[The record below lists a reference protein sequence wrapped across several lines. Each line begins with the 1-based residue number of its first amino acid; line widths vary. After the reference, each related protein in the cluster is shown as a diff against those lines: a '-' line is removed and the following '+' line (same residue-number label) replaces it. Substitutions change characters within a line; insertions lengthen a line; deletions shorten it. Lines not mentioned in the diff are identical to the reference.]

1 MNNRYKPRDI
11 SAVSFPVTAKNTR
24 NAKNHPSV
32 ELGAC
37 TPSQLINYAGINT
50 KGILCIIGNHS
61 RGISF
66 LTPMIRR
73 SMKPFLIIGPE
84 SDKNS
89 AFMTLQ
95 PKWTMDSVQADL
107 PSGSG
112 AIFLSTPYS
121 SYMELCE
128 YFEKWS
134 KKYFIILHLS
144 GGVQVG
150 PELLNLLNATE
161 QCAILCDSVPQ
172 GIRNSES
179 RTISAKEFMSQMSYL
194 LVNSAGV
201 ATKDLIEIL
210 PTYQYEKVSNTMN
223 VNSYTGRAFFHPF
236 RGHKGFGSS
245 VGQTRTIDYK
255 KSLFEMDELQRIFN
269 DGTSLLYDANNNVV
283 FLAQIT

>member
-11 SAVSFPVTAKNTR
+11 SVVSFPVTAKNTQ

-32 ELGAC
+32 ELGTC
-37 TPSQLINYAGINT
+37 TPSQLINYAGIDTTGN
-50 KGILCIIGNHS
+50 LCVIGNYS
-61 RGISF
+61 RCISF
-66 LTPMIRR
+66 LLSMIRR
-73 SMKPFLIIGPE
+73 SKKSFLIIGPE

-112 AIFLSTPYS
+112 AVFLSTPYS

-128 YFEKWS
+128 YFENWS

-150 PELLNLLNATE
+150 SELLNLLNATE
-161 QCAILCDSVPQ
+161 QCVILCDSVPQ
-172 GIRNSES
+172 GLRNNET
-179 RTISAKEFMSQMSYL
+179 RTITAKEFMSQMPYL
-194 LVNSAGV
+194 LVNSSGV
-201 ATKDLIEIL
+201 VTKDLIEVL

-223 VNSYTGRAFFHPF
+223 VNSYMGRAFFHPF
-236 RGHKGFGSS
+236 RGHKGYGSS
-245 VGQTRTIDYK
+245 LGQTRTIDYK

-269 DGTSLLYDANNNVV
+269 DGTSLLYDAKNNAV

>member
-11 SAVSFPVTAKNTR
+11 SVVSFPVTSKNTR

-32 ELGAC
+32 ELGTC

-50 KGILCIIGNHS
+50 TGNLCVIGNHS
-61 RGISF
+61 RGILF

-89 AFMTLQ
+89 AFLTLQ
-95 PKWTMDSVQADL
+95 PEWVLESAQAEL

-112 AIFLSTPYS
+112 AIFLSNPYS

-128 YFEKWS
+128 YFEAWS
-134 KKYFIILHLS
+134 KKYFIIIHLS

-150 PELLNLLNATE
+150 PELLNLLNATV
-161 QCAILCDSVPQ
+161 QSVILCDSIPHA
-172 GIRNSES
+172 IRNNES
-179 RTISAKEFMSQMSYL
+179 RTITPKEFMSQMTYL
-194 LVNSAGV
+194 LVNSSGV
-201 ATKDLIEIL
+201 VTKDLIEIL
-210 PTYQYEKVSNTMN
+210 PTYQYEKISNTMN

-245 VGQTRTIDYK
+245 IGQTRTMDYK

>member
-1 MNNRYKPRDI
+1 MNNQYKPRDI
-11 SAVSFPVTAKNTR
+11 SLISAPVTAKNR
-24 NAKNHPSV
+24 CNENNHPSV
-32 ELGAC
+32 ELGTC
-37 TPSQLINYAGINT
+37 TPSQLINYAGIDTTGN
-50 KGILCIIGNHS
+50 LCVIGNHS

-73 SMKPFLIIGPE
+73 STKPFLIIGPAN
-84 SDKNS
+84 DKNS

-95 PKWTMDSVQADL
+95 PEWTMDSIQIDL
-107 PSGSG
+107 QSGSG
-112 AIFLSTPYS
+112 AIFLSAPYS

-128 YFEKWS
+128 YFENWS

-161 QCAILCDSVPQ
+161 QCVILCDSIPQ
-172 GIRNSES
+172 GIRNSEA
-179 RTISAKEFMSQMSYL
+179 RTITAKEFMSQMTYL

-210 PTYQYEKVSNTMN
+210 PTYQYEKVSNMMN

-245 VGQTRTIDYK
+245 IGQTRTMDYK

>member
-11 SAVSFPVTAKNTR
+11 SAVSFPVTSKNTR
-24 NAKNHPSV
+24 NAKKHPSV
-32 ELGAC
+32 ELGTC
-37 TPSQLINYAGINT
+37 TSSQLITYAGINT
-50 KGILCIIGNHS
+50 TGNLCIIGNHS

-73 SMKPFLIIGPE
+73 SSKPFLIIGPA

-95 PKWTMDSVQADL
+95 PEWTMDSVQADL

-112 AIFLSTPYS
+112 AVFLPNPYS

-128 YFEKWS
+128 CFGNWS

-161 QCAILCDSVPQ
+161 QCVILCDSIPQ
-172 GIRNSES
+172 GIRNNEA
-179 RTISAKEFMSQMSYL
+179 RTITPKEFMSQMTYL
-194 LVNSAGV
+194 LVHSAGV

-236 RGHKGFGSS
+236 RGHKGFASS
-245 VGQTRTIDYK
+245 VGQTRTMEYK

-269 DGTSLLYDANNNVV
+269 DGTSLIYDANKNVV

>member
-11 SAVSFPVTAKNTR
+11 SVVSFPVTSKNTR

-32 ELGAC
+32 ELGTC

-50 KGILCIIGNHS
+50 TGNLCVIGNHS
-61 RGISF
+61 RCMSF

-84 SDKNS
+84 SDKNT
-89 AFMTLQ
+89 AFLTLQ
-95 PKWTMDSVQADL
+95 PEWVLESAQATL

-112 AIFLSTPYS
+112 AIFLSNPYS

-128 YFEKWS
+128 YFETWS
-134 KKYFIILHLS
+134 QKYFIILHLS

-161 QCAILCDSVPQ
+161 QCVILCDSIPHA
-172 GIRNSES
+172 IRNNEA
-179 RTISAKEFMSQMSYL
+179 RTITAKEFMSQMTYL

-210 PTYQYEKVSNTMN
+210 PTYQYEKVSNMMN
-223 VNSYTGRAFFHPF
+223 INSYTGRAFFYPF

-245 VGQTRTIDYK
+245 VGQTRTMDYK